1 MGLLAS
7 ILVWS
12 TLAHASQAASWA
24 TDPTLACSGAS
35 LVTQAW
41 GEAYLAAF
49 GPKHETAGNK
59 PAPSLRVQA
68 SAMDWVGVASERW
81 GLMFTI
87 IELTVV
93 SPWPAQATTPSSAPI
108 LPPPPLARHARKVF
122 TRHASTTA
130 NTGRPSAASTGKQKV
145 SDRPMVSRT
154 QPLSSRRSVQRCS
167 STTAKRLSLVRIYLS
182 DTVHVC
188 IARGT
193 SCARNKRYRS
203 PAARAVQTTWRSHK
217 ARQVS
222 QRWPARSHTRS
233 MTSRRSVRPL

>member
-1 MGLLAS
+1 MQCSSVSRSSMRLLTRQVHRVRGSCAGAEAPARS
-7 ILVWS
+7 NRI
-12 TLAHASQAASWA
+12 
-24 TDPTLACSGAS
+24 CSARFVGAS
-35 LVTQAW
+35 
-41 GEAYLAAF
+41 
-49 GPKHETAGNK
+49 
-59 PAPSLRVQA
+59 
-68 SAMDWVGVASERW
+68 
-81 GLMFTI
+81 
-87 IELTVV
+87 
-93 SPWPAQATTPSSAPI
+93 TTPSSAPI

-233 MTSRRSVRPL
+233 MTPRRSVRPL